1 MNNVLIACG
10 LQRAYF
16 HSTGT
21 RYLGERAEVLKV
33 RLVEYLKSVP
43 KDTVI
48 FYVRE
53 IHQTNDTFFLNSK
66 SYALVGTPD
75 IEILE
80 IFKPYAKFIVNTTRY
95 SALYRTPL
103 ESELS
108 KLSPK
113 TVTVIGV
120 ETHTNVLFTVE
131 ESRNMG
137 YEVVVPE
144 PLTCS
149 EDDYLHTA
157 AINLLSNTLSVRVT

>member
-1 MNNVLIACG
+1 MSRVVLAMG
-10 LQRAYF
+10 LQRCYF
-16 HSTGT
+16 HSSGT

-33 RLVEYLKSVP
+33 RLQEFFRTVS
-43 KDTVI
+43 KDDVI
-48 FYVRE
+48 FYIRE
-53 IHQTNDTFFLNSK
+53 IHQTNDTFYLNSK

-80 IFKPYAKFIVNTTRY
+80 IFKQYPKFIVNTTRY
-95 SALYRTPL
+95 SALYKTPL
-103 ESELS
+103 ESELK

-113 TVTVIGV
+113 VIKIVGV
-120 ETHTNVLFTVE
+120 ETHTNVLFTAE
-131 ESRNMG
+131 ELRNMN

-157 AINLLSNTLSVRVT
+157 GINLLSNTLSVNVE